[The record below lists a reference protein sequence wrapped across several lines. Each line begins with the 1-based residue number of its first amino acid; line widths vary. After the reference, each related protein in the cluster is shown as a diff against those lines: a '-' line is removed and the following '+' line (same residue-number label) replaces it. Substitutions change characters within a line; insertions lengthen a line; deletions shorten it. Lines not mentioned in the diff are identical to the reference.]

1 MSEEFIRDVD
11 EELRDQELK
20 NMWKKYGKYVIGAI
34 IGIVVAV
41 GGKGIYTSVH
51 EGNLNEQSSNFAI
64 VLKKQ
69 DSSKSLEAID
79 VLKTLSTSGVEG
91 YEIHAAF
98 RTAKIHANAGDIKSA
113 VATLD
118 AFAKD
123 SSVSLIYRD
132 LAKLQAVMLGFDD
145 APAEQNIQKLKEV
158 ALSNSEY
165 QYLASEMLAMAYL
178 SNKNI
183 AKAHEIYLNLSR
195 NMDAPAEIKGR
206 AGQMA
211 TMLK

>member
-98 RTAKIHANAGDIKSA
+98 RAAKIHANAGDIKSA

-123 SSVSLIYRD
+123 SSVPLIYRD

-145 APAEQNIQKLKEV
+145 ASAEQNIQKLKEV

-178 SNKNI
+178 SNKNN
-183 AKAHEIYLNLSR
+183 AKAYEIYLNLSR